1 MNASLDFSVLNQID
15 TWKAFGI
22 GIVLFCIIGFASL
35 SLFGL
40 SSSIYGVSD
49 QVEPVPDFIAPSM
62 NRTGVDDI
70 IPLNNGS
77 LQLSDLRGNVVILDF
92 MAIDCA
98 NCHYVQEYI
107 NQNIESW
114 GNLQGNYSVMV
125 VSIASWYDYETFEQI
140 NSTFGDSDSDKYM
153 DWPVVNGGSDTIV
166 LENGERGD
174 IVEYYSAQ
182 LLPLALVI
190 DHEGF
195 VIAKEST
202 GTPLDGWSSFDNAI
216 EKANMGDAEELR
228 FGIKKSDRSIY
239 GVFIIGLFLGLLVYF
254 SPCAFPVLP
263 SYITYTLNLGMREDE
278 LRESGKLIGHMP
290 GPLAMGSYAALG
302 QLTFFSII
310 GVIIFGL
317 SEIFN
322 LSGVLHDIAVAI
334 ALLLIILGGL
344 MLLGWTSHILSGVQN
359 IIDKYQ
365 TKEDNDE
372 IFTPRRNMYLWG
384 IGYSAASVDCTAAA
398 VFPFIGWLAVV
409 GRVEFIFGLMGLMI
423 SVSFLMIAVTALVS
437 MGRQAMIGYLRS
449 STGLIKAIGSWM
461 MMFAGIG
468 LFIYLTEP
476 EMVSTIVF

>member
-1 MNASLDFSVLNQID
+1 MNASLDFSVLNQKD

-40 SSSIYGVSD
+40 STSVYGVSD
-49 QVEPVPDFIAPSM
+49 QVEPVPDFIAPTM
-62 NRTGVDDI
+62 NRTGVDDTV
-70 IPLNNGS
+70 PLDNGS

-98 NCHYVQEYI
+98 NCHYVQEHI

-114 GNLQGNYSVMV
+114 QKLEGDYSVIV

-140 NSTFGDSDSDKYM
+140 NSTFGDSESEKYM
-153 DWPVVNGGSDTIV
+153 YWPLVNGGTEVIV

-182 LLPLALVI
+182 LVPLVLVI
-190 DHEGF
+190 DHEGY
-195 VIAKEST
+195 VVAKENT
-202 GTPLDGWSSFDNAI
+202 GTPLDGWNSFDNAI
-216 EKANMGDAEELR
+216 EKANIGEAEDLR
-228 FGIKKSDRSIY
+228 FGIKKSDRSVQ
-239 GVFIIGLFLGLLVYF
+239 GVFIIGLFLGVLVYF

-263 SYITYTLNLGMREDE
+263 SYITYTLNLGMREEE
-278 LRESGKLIGHMP
+278 LQENGKLIGYIP

-302 QLTFFSII
+302 QLTFFSVI
-310 GVIIFGL
+310 GIIIFGL

-322 LSGVLHDIAVAI
+322 LSGILHDIAVGI
-334 ALLLIILGGL
+334 AFLLILLGGL

-365 TKEDNDE
+365 TKEENDE
-372 IFTPRRNMYLWG
+372 LFTPRRNMYLWG

-409 GRVEFIFGLMGLMI
+409 GRTEFFFGLMGLMI

-437 MGRQAMIGYLRS
+437 MGRQAMIGHLRS
-449 STGLIKAIGSWM
+449 STGLIKAVGSWM
-461 MMFAGIG
+461 MMFAGVG
-468 LFIYLTEP
+468 LLLYLTQP
-476 EMVSTIVF
+476 EIVSSIIV

>member
-1 MNASLDFSVLNQID
+1 MNASLDFSVLNQKD

-40 SSSIYGVSD
+40 STSVYGVSD
-49 QVEPVPDFIAPSM
+49 QVEPVPDFIAPTM
-62 NRTGVDDI
+62 NRTGVDDTV
-70 IPLNNGS
+70 PLDNGS

-98 NCHYVQEYI
+98 NCHYVQEHI

-114 GNLQGNYSVMV
+114 QKLEGDYSVIV

-140 NSTFGDSDSDKYM
+140 NSTFGDSESEKYM
-153 DWPVVNGGSDTIV
+153 YWPLVNGGTEVIV

-182 LLPLALVI
+182 LVPLVLVI
-190 DHEGF
+190 DHEGY
-195 VIAKEST
+195 VVAKENT
-202 GTPLDGWSSFDNAI
+202 GTPLDGWNSFDNAI
-216 EKANMGDAEELR
+216 EKANIGEAEDLR
-228 FGIKKSDRSIY
+228 FGIKKSDRSVQ
-239 GVFIIGLFLGLLVYF
+239 GVFIIGLFLGVLVYF

-263 SYITYTLNLGMREDE
+263 SYITYTLNLGMREEE
-278 LRESGKLIGHMP
+278 LQENGKLIGYIP

-302 QLTFFSII
+302 QLTFFSVI
-310 GVIIFGL
+310 GIIIFGL

-322 LSGVLHDIAVAI
+322 LSGFLHDIAVGI
-334 ALLLIILGGL
+334 AFLLILLGGL

-365 TKEDNDE
+365 TKEENDE
-372 IFTPRRNMYLWG
+372 LFTPRRNMYLWG

-409 GRVEFIFGLMGLMI
+409 GRTEFFFGLMGLMI

-437 MGRQAMIGYLRS
+437 MGRQAMIGHLRS
-449 STGLIKAIGSWM
+449 STGLIKAVGSWM
-461 MMFAGIG
+461 MMFAGVG
-468 LFIYLTEP
+468 LLLYLTQP
-476 EMVSTIVF
+476 EIVSSIIV

>member
-1 MNASLDFSVLNQID
+1 MNASLDFSVLKQKD
-15 TWKAFGI
+15 TWKAFVI
-22 GIVLFCIIGFASL
+22 GMILFCIIGFASL
-35 SLFGL
+35 SLFGY
-40 SSSIYGVSD
+40 SASIYGVSD
-49 QVEPVPDFIAPSM
+49 EIEPVPDFIAPTM
-62 NRTGVDDI
+62 NRTGIDDVVT
-70 IPLNNGS
+70 LENGS
-77 LQLSDLRGNVVILDF
+77 LQLYDLRGKVVILDF
-92 MAIDCA
+92 MAIDCG
-98 NCHYVQEYI
+98 NCHYVQEHI

-114 GNLQGNYSVMV
+114 QSLEGEYPIVV
-125 VSIASWYDYETFEQI
+125 VSIASWYDYESFEQI

-153 DWPVVNGGSDTIV
+153 YWPLVNGGKDVIL

-182 LLPLALVI
+182 LIPLVLVI
-190 DHEGF
+190 DHEGY
-195 VIAKEST
+195 VISKENT
-202 GTPLDGWSSFDNAI
+202 GTPLDGWSSFDNAV
-216 EKANMGDAEELR
+216 EKANTGNAEELR
-228 FGIKKSDRSIY
+228 FGIEKTDRSTQ
-239 GVFIIGLFLGLLVYF
+239 GVFMIGLFLGVLVYF

-278 LRESGKLIGHMP
+278 LRLNGKLIGKIP

-302 QLTFFSII
+302 QLTFFSVI
-310 GVIIFGL
+310 GIIIFGL

-322 LSGVLHDIAVAI
+322 LSGFLHDIAIGI
-334 ALLLIILGGL
+334 AVLLVILGGL

-372 IFTPRRNMYLWG
+372 LFTPRRNMYLWG

-409 GRVEFIFGLMGLMI
+409 GKTEFLFGLLGLMI

-437 MGRQAMIGYLRS
+437 MGRQAMIGHLRS

-461 MMFAGIG
+461 MMFAGLG
-468 LFIYLTEP
+468 LLIYLTQP
-476 EMVSTIVF
+476 EIVSSIIA

>member
-1 MNASLDFSVLNQID
+1 MEGSLDFSVLNQKD

-22 GIVLFCIIGFASL
+22 GIVLFCIIGFFSL
-35 SLFGL
+35 SIFGL
-40 SSSIYGVSD
+40 SASIYGVSD
-49 QVEPVPDFIAPSM
+49 DIEPVPDFIAPTM

-70 IPLNNGS
+70 VPLDNGS
-77 LQLSDLRGNVVILDF
+77 LQLSNLRGNVVILDF

-98 NCHYVQEYI
+98 NCHYVQTHIE
-107 NQNIESW
+107 QNIDSW
-114 GNLQGNYSVMV
+114 QNLQGDYEIV
-125 VSIASWYDYETFEQI
+125 VISIASWYDYETFEQI
-140 NSTFGDSDSDKYM
+140 NSTFGDSESDKYM
-153 DWPVVNGGSDTIV
+153 SWPIVNGGTDVIV
-166 LENGERGD
+166 LENGSRGD
-174 IVEYYSAQ
+174 IRDSYSAQ
-182 LLPLALVI
+182 LIPIVLVI

-195 VIAKEST
+195 VVAKEST
-202 GTPLDGWSSFDNAI
+202 GTPLDGWKSFDSAI
-216 EKANMGDAEELR
+216 EKANFGEAEDLR
-228 FGIKKSDRSIY
+228 FGIKKSDSSVT
-239 GVFIIGLFLGLLVYF
+239 GVLIIGLFLGVLVYF

-278 LRESGKLIGHMP
+278 LREKGKIIGKMP

-302 QLTFFSII
+302 QLTFFSVI
-310 GVIIFGL
+310 GIVIFGL

-322 LSGVLHDIAVAI
+322 LSGVLHDVAVGIAC
-334 ALLLIILGGL
+334 LLIILGGL
-344 MLLGWTSHILSGVQN
+344 MLLGWTSHILSGVQR

-365 TKEDNDE
+365 TKEHNDE

-409 GRVEFIFGLMGLMI
+409 GRAEFFFGLMGLMI

-461 MMFAGIG
+461 MMFAGLG
-468 LFIYLTEP
+468 LLVYLTQP
-476 EMVSTIVF
+476 EFVSSIIA